1 MYPPPDSPRRRP
13 AANRPPGPAKGF
25 TLVEI
30 LLAITVFGLVTG
42 IIFGSYTKTLD
53 NVEQTD
59 ISIRGY
65 AQAKTCLERI
75 SADLKAIRVTGLEDY
90 RPPETTFSENDPWR
104 VEGEE
109 REGGGDFPRLSFASL
124 AHVDLSGDRRAGTA
138 LITYYV
144 TREAEGGEDWVLRRR
159 DAFLAELFG
168 EGSGADPIL
177 CDKVKAL
184 KFIYFNAE
192 GDESAS
198 WDSDSDTSSYTTPRS
213 VGVVLDLVGKNGP
226 DGAPVRFETTI
237 ALPSWR
243 DRPPEAS

>member
-1 MYPPPDSPRRRP
+1 MYPPPDRPRRRP
-13 AANRPPGPAKGF
+13 SFPRPPSPAKGF

-42 IIFGSYTKTLD
+42 IIFGSYTRTLD

-65 AQAKTCLERI
+65 SQAKTCLERMT
-75 SADLKAIRVTGLEDY
+75 ADLKAIRVTGLADY

-104 VEGEE
+104 VEGTE
-109 REGGGDFPRLSFASL
+109 RDSGGDFPRLSFASL
-124 AHVDLSGDRRAGTA
+124 AHVDLSGDGREGTA

-144 TREAEGGEDWVLRRR
+144 TKDDEEGGGWVLRRR

-177 CDKVKAL
+177 CENVKAL
-184 KFIYFNAE
+184 KFTYGNAE
-192 GDESAS
+192 GDESTS
-198 WDSDSDTSSYTTPRS
+198 WDSDSDTSSFTTPRS

-243 DRPPEAS
+243 DTPPEAS